1 MFKKFVEKYNLPS
14 FRLKQLQE
22 QYFIHNISSWD
33 ELTTWSKDMR
43 ETLKK
48 EVPFSKLGNMQEFS
62 SSDGRTVKLLSY
74 TYDGYPVETVLMRNK
89 NRITICISSMSGCPV
104 GCKFCATGRMKN
116 NRILDEQEIIDQV
129 MYFKRKL
136 AKENESVTNIVFMGM
151 GEPLLNLENVLNAI
165 KILTDPELIGLSRRR
180 ITLSTVG
187 LIEPL
192 NEFFKAN
199 TGVKIAIS
207 LHAPSQRLR
216 EYLMPKV
223 AKDNRLDDLMRVL
236 IDYQKKKGKKVTYE
250 YILIKDVN
258 DSVEHA
264 KELAKLLKNQICLVN
279 LINFNKSDNIPFEA
293 TTKRRVED
301 FQTILNSRGINN
313 TLRHSHG
320 NDILAACGQLA
331 SRGDSI

>member
-1 MFKKFVEKYNLPS
+1 MFKKFITKYNLPS

-22 QYFIHNISSWD
+22 QYFQHNISSWD

-48 EVPFSKLGNMQEFS
+48 EVPFSKLSNCQEFS

-74 TYDGYPVETVLMRNK
+74 TSDGYPVETVLMRNK
-89 NRITICISSMSGCPV
+89 ERLTICISSMSGCPV

-129 MYFKRKL
+129 MHFKRKL
-136 AKENESVTNIVFMGM
+136 AKKNESVTNIVFMGM
-151 GEPLLNLENVLNAI
+151 GEPLLNLSNVLKAI
-165 KILTDPELIGLSRRR
+165 KILTDPELIGLGRRR

-187 LIEPL
+187 YIEPL
-192 NEFFKAN
+192 KEFFKAN
-199 TGVKIAIS
+199 TGVKLAIS
-207 LHAPSQRLR
+207 LHAPTQKLR
-216 EYLMPKV
+216 EFLMSKV
-223 AKDNRLDDLMRVL
+223 AKENRLDDLMKIL

-293 TTKRRVED
+293 TTKRNVEQ

-313 TLRHSHG
+313 TLRYSHG

-331 SRGDSI
+331 STA

>member
-62 SSDGRTVKLLSY
+62 SGDGRTVKLLSY
-74 TYDGYPVETVLMRNK
+74 TYDGYPVESVLMRNK
-89 NRITICISSMSGCPV
+89 DRITICISSMSGCPV

-187 LIEPL
+187 FIEPL
-192 NEFFKAN
+192 KEFFKAN

-207 LHAPSQRLR
+207 LHAPNQRLR
-216 EYLMPKV
+216 EFLMPKV

-331 SRGDSI
+331 SIS

>member
-1 MFKKFVEKYNLPS
+1 MFKKFITKYDLPS

-22 QYFIHNISSWD
+22 QYFQHNISSWD

-48 EVPFSKLGNMQEFS
+48 EVPFSKLSNLQEFS

-74 TYDGYPVETVLMRNK
+74 TNDGYPVETVLMRNK
-89 NRITICISSMSGCPV
+89 ERITICISSMSGCPV

-136 AKENESVTNIVFMGM
+136 AKKNESVTNIVFMGM
-151 GEPLLNLENVLNAI
+151 GEPLLNLSNVLKAI
-165 KILTDPELIGLSRRR
+165 KILTDPELIGLGRRR
-180 ITLSTVG
+180 ITVSTVG
-187 LIEPL
+187 FLEPL
-192 NEFFKAN
+192 REFFKAN
-199 TGVKIAIS
+199 TGVKLAIS
-207 LHAPSQRLR
+207 LHAPTQKLR
-216 EYLMPKV
+216 EFLMPKV
-223 AKDNRLDDLMRVL
+223 AKENRLDDLMKIL

-264 KELAKLLKNQICLVN
+264 KELAKLIKNQICLVN

-301 FQTILNSRGINN
+301 FQTILNSRDINN
-313 TLRHSHG
+313 TLRYSHG

-331 SRGDSI
+331 SKQ

>member
-1 MFKKFVEKYNLPS
+1 MFKKFITKYDLPS

-22 QYFIHNISSWD
+22 QYFQHNISSWD

-48 EVPFSKLGNMQEFS
+48 EVPFSKLSNLQEFS

-74 TYDGYPVETVLMRNK
+74 TNDGYPVETVLMRNK
-89 NRITICISSMSGCPV
+89 ERITICISSMSGCPV

-136 AKENESVTNIVFMGM
+136 AKKNESVTNIVFMGM
-151 GEPLLNLENVLNAI
+151 GEPLLNLSNVLKAI
-165 KILTDPELIGLSRRR
+165 KILTDPELIGLGRRR

-187 LIEPL
+187 FLEPL
-192 NEFFKAN
+192 REFFKAN
-199 TGVKIAIS
+199 TGVKLAIS
-207 LHAPSQRLR
+207 LHAPTQKLR
-216 EYLMPKV
+216 EFLMPKV
-223 AKDNRLDDLMRVL
+223 AKENRLDDLMKTL

-293 TTKRRVED
+293 TTKRNVEQ

-313 TLRHSHG
+313 TLRYSHG

-331 SRGDSI
+331 STA

>member
-1 MFKKFVEKYNLPS
+1 MFKKFITKYNLPS

-22 QYFIHNISSWD
+22 QYFQHNISSWD

-48 EVPFSKLGNMQEFS
+48 EVPFSKLSNCQEFS

-74 TYDGYPVETVLMRNK
+74 TSDGYPVETVLMRNK
-89 NRITICISSMSGCPV
+89 ERLTICISSMSGCPV

-129 MYFKRKL
+129 MHFKRKL
-136 AKENESVTNIVFMGM
+136 AKKNESVTNIVFMGM
-151 GEPLLNLENVLNAI
+151 GEPLLNLSNVLKAI
-165 KILTDPELIGLSRRR
+165 KILTDPELIGLGRRR

-187 LIEPL
+187 YIEPL
-192 NEFFKAN
+192 KEFFKAN
-199 TGVKIAIS
+199 TGVKLAIS
-207 LHAPSQRLR
+207 LHAPTQKLR
-216 EYLMPKV
+216 EFLMSKV
-223 AKDNRLDDLMRVL
+223 AKENRLDDLMKIL

-301 FQTILNSRGINN
+301 FQTILNSRDINN
-313 TLRHSHG
+313 TLRYSHG

-331 SRGDSI
+331 SKQ

>member
-1 MFKKFVEKYNLPS
+1 MFKKFIEKYNLPS

-48 EVPFSKLGNMQEFS
+48 EVLFSKLCNTQEFS
-62 SSDGRTVKLLSY
+62 SSDKRTVKLLSY
-74 TYDGYPVETVLMRNK
+74 TQDGYPVETVMMRNK
-89 NRITICISSMSGCPV
+89 ERITICISSMSGCPI

-136 AKENESVTNIVFMGM
+136 AKKNESVTNIVFMGM
-151 GEPLLNLENVLNAI
+151 GEPLLNLSNVLSAI
-165 KILTDPELIGLSRRR
+165 RILTDPQLIGLGRRR

-187 LIEPL
+187 LVEPL
-192 NEFFKAN
+192 KEFLNAN
-199 TGVKIAIS
+199 TGVKLAVS
-207 LHAPSQRLR
+207 LHASSQKLR
-216 EYLMPKV
+216 EFLMPNV
-223 AKDNRLDDLMRVL
+223 AKDNKLNNLMKVL

-279 LINFNKSDNIPFEA
+279 LINFNKSDNIPFEP
-293 TTKRRVED
+293 TTKKRVDD
-301 FQTILNSRGINN
+301 FQATLTSRSINN
-313 TLRHSHG
+313 TLRYSHG

>member
-1 MFKKFVEKYNLPS
+1 MFKKFITKYNLPS

-22 QYFIHNISSWD
+22 QYFQHNISSWD

-48 EVPFSKLGNMQEFS
+48 EVPFSKLSNLQEFS
-62 SSDGRTVKLLSY
+62 SSDGRTIKLLSY
-74 TYDGYPVETVLMRNK
+74 TNDGYPVETVLMRNK
-89 NRITICISSMSGCPV
+89 ERITICISSMSGCPV

-129 MYFKRKL
+129 MHFKRKL
-136 AKENESVTNIVFMGM
+136 AKKNESVTNIVFMGM
-151 GEPLLNLENVLNAI
+151 GEPLLNLSNVLNAI
-165 KILTDPELIGLSRRR
+165 KILTDPELIGLGRRR

-187 LIEPL
+187 YIEPL
-192 NEFFKAN
+192 KEFFKAN
-199 TGVKIAIS
+199 TGVKLAIS
-207 LHAPSQRLR
+207 LHAPTQKLR
-216 EYLMPKV
+216 EFLMPKV
-223 AKDNRLDDLMRVL
+223 AKENRLDDLMKTL

-293 TTKRRVED
+293 TTKRNVEQ

-313 TLRHSHG
+313 TLRYSHG

-331 SRGDSI
+331 STA